1 MKKTISCNI
10 SGMIFNIEEPAY
22 NKLSAY
28 LDSLKNQL
36 VHTEG
41 REEIYADIELRI
53 AELFTEKIGAHR
65 QVITEEDINEVITIL
80 GKPEDYIDEGDM
92 KIESEEFSQF
102 QRTKKQFMRDTDN
115 ALIGGVCGGIS
126 SYFGIDLT
134 LVRALFV
141 LMFFLT
147 GFGFMLYIVLWII
160 TPKASTRAD
169 KLRMQGKPITVDTI
183 IAEVQDASERIE
195 RAAKSKKTKDQ
206 IHRVKEKTSGV
217 ARAFG
222 SVIGLFL
229 IIGSAFGIIA
239 FLTVTLTGVG
249 IFTSDDGEQLL
260 SLYEFSD
267 IIFRSS
273 WQSFLA
279 WTGLMAVVLIP
290 LITILIL
297 GVSLLLRI
305 RSFWTKYAL
314 LSLFIMWFVG
324 LGMLMV
330 VGFQIGREFNHEA
343 EYESQIGAIASD
355 ELTIIIPETSLI
367 GSGKSKRSIN
377 GEDMGDWLSIE
388 GDEVKSGFVNLKL
401 TASPDSAFH
410 IIRETSS
417 HGITPKK
424 AMNLANEVRHEIKL
438 DSNRVEITPYYY
450 FPASSKLR
458 GQGVTVY
465 IQVPEHGKIKWI
477 GNKKMLNIDRRS
489 REIEFD
495 NKKILIE
502 ID

>member
-10 SGMIFNIEEPAY
+10 SGLIFNIEEPAY
-22 NKLSAY
+22 NRLSAY

-36 VHTEG
+36 SHTEG
-41 REEIYADIELRI
+41 KDEIYADIELRI
-53 AELFTEKIGAHR
+53 AELFTEKLGATR
-65 QVITEEDINEVITIL
+65 QVVTEEDVNEVIAIL
-80 GKPEDYIDEGDM
+80 GKPEDYIDEEETTFQ
-92 KIESEEFSQF
+92 KEEFSTSQ
-102 QRTKKQFMRDTDN
+102 QPKKQFMRDTDN

-126 SYFGIDLT
+126 AYFGIDLT
-134 LVRALFV
+134 LVRAIFV
-141 LMFFLT
+141 LLFFLT

-160 TPKASTRAD
+160 TPKANTRAD

-195 RAAKSKKTKDQ
+195 KAAKSKKTQ
-206 IHRVKEKTSGV
+206 EQLHRVKEKSSGV
-217 ARAFG
+217 AKAFG
-222 SVIGLFL
+222 RIIGLFL

-273 WQSFLA
+273 LQSFLG

-290 LITILIL
+290 LITLLVL
-297 GVSLLLRI
+297 GVSLLLHI
-305 RSFWTKYAL
+305 RSFWAKYTL
-314 LSLFIMWFVG
+314 LSLLIMWFVG
-324 LGMLMV
+324 LGMMMV
-330 VGFQIGREFNHEA
+330 VGFQLAREFNHEA
-343 EYESQIGAIASD
+343 EYETKIGTVNAN
-355 ELTIIIPETSLI
+355 ELTIVIPETGILH
-367 GSGKSKRSIN
+367 SGKSKITVN

-388 GDEVKSGFVNLKL
+388 GEEVKSGFVNLKL
-401 TASPDSAFH
+401 TASPDSQFH
-410 IIRETSS
+410 IIQETSS

-438 DSNRVEITPYYY
+438 DSNSVEINPYYF

-458 GQGVTVY
+458 GQSVTIY
-465 IQVPEHGKIKWI
+465 IQVPEHGKINWN
-477 GNKKMLNIDRRS
+477 GNKKLVNIDRRS
-489 REIEFD
+489 REITFD
-495 NKKILIE
+495 HKKILIE